1 MASASPFGALGSF
14 AANATLLFAL
24 AQSLA
29 SLPDLR
35 HAVPRTWL
43 VVSNLSL
50 RTPFS
55 PFQPFI
61 DNPALPSDPGPRCG
75 PPGPQGTTF
84 YVKEAPLPD
93 GFDSYSNSRPARF
106 VCVRL
111 DRRGIVRDV
120 RVPGGSDPA
129 LIAMVETWWRFAPD
143 CASAAKGGW
152 QRVRLTRWQDT

>member
-1 MASASPFGALGSF
+1 MASARSFGVVGSL
-14 AANATLLFAL
+14 AANATLLVPL
-24 AQSLA
+24 APRLA
-29 SLPDLR
+29 SPPAPA

-43 VVSNLSL
+43 VVSTLSL

-93 GFDSYSNSRPARF
+93 GFDSYSKGRPAR
-106 VCVRL
+106 R
-111 DRRGIVRDV
+111 
-120 RVPGGSDPA
+120 
-129 LIAMVETWWRFAPD
+129 
-143 CASAAKGGW
+143 
-152 QRVRLTRWQDT
+152 